1 MQVEQWK
8 LRGGAT
14 RKLAIAMRAVSARSP
29 AQSWNWPAIAMAV
42 RVLTRQPSLV
52 MPHVEVTDLRGIDF
66 RRLRALGFEGVV
78 LDKDNT
84 ITEP

>member
-1 MQVEQWK
+1 MRK
-8 LRGGAT
+8 LNREVAGGPLL
-14 RKLAIAMRAVSARSP
+14 KLAIAMRAVSARSP

>member
-1 MQVEQWK
+1 MQVEHGSCG
-8 LRGGAT
+8 GGAT